1 MHFARKVCVLLFRG
15 LLVRTYSSEMT
26 TTGNKGD
33 SSKRGAQ
40 RRGQL
45 CGDGG
50 APAGEAAQAAQR
62 GCRSAADSR

>member
-45 CGDGG
+45 RGDGG
-50 APAGEAAQAAQR
+50 APAGEASRAERR
-62 GCRSAADSR
+62 GRRSAVDSR